1 MGTTSIRLP
10 LTAITTIVTAPTIPR
25 QTPIACTTPS
35 AMISAVVMPGDFPP
49 GHLLSALGS
58 IFAFRRSKNSPRF
71 LLLRL
76 QLFNECSEVRRH
88 RCREGIVLVPQS
100 FFGRTAR
107 TEISDCQ
114 RMMSF

>member
-1 MGTTSIRLP
+1 LTVKPADKTDAAGQARRLWK
-10 LTAITTIVTAPTIPR
+10 LDRFNALSDAERNAVTADATTI
-25 QTPIACTTPS
+25 
-35 AMISAVVMPGDFPP
+35 
-49 GHLLSALGS
+49 
-58 IFAFRRSKNSPRF
+58 RRSKNSPRF

-114 RMMSF
+114 RKMSF